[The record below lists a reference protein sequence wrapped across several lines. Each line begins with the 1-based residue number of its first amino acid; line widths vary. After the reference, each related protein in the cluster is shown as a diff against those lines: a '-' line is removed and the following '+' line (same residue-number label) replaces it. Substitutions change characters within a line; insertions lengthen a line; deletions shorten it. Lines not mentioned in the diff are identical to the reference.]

1 MGTFTDFISEYVSL
15 STEEIEFISSKVDV
29 KDYKAGHLLLQA
41 GQYSNL
47 AYFNIRG
54 CVRLYYLVDGDEKTT
69 FFYTE
74 NQFITSIRS
83 FNENVSANHYLEC
96 IEDCTLVLM
105 THQAEE
111 EILKKYPKLEAFAR
125 VSMQQELANY
135 QDMLSSYI
143 ISNPEE
149 RYLNLLKNT
158 PNLLQRVPLYQLATY
173 LGITPES
180 LSRIRKRISKKTS

>member
-1 MGTFTDFISEYVSL
+1 MSAFTDFISEYVPL
-15 STEEIEFISSKVDV
+15 NIEEIDFISSKVET
-29 KDYKAGHLLLQA
+29 KEYKAGHLLLRA

-54 CVRLYYLVDGDEKTT
+54 CVRLYYLVNGDEKTT

-83 FNENVSANHYLEC
+83 FNDNVPANHYLEC

-105 THQAEE
+105 THKVEE
-111 EILKKYPKLEAFAR
+111 ELLTKYPKLEAFAR
-125 VSMQQELANY
+125 ISMQNELANY
-135 QDMLSSYI
+135 QDMLSTYI

-180 LSRIRKRISKKTS
+180 LSRIRKRIGKKTS